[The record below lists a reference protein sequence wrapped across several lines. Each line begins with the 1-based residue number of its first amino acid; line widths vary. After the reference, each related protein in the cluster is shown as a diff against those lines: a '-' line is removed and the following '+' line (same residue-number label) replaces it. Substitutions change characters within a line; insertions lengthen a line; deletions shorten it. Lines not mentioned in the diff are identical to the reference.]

1 MDSIEQGAASR
12 SWVRVVGEVAV
23 IVAGIAIALGADAWW
38 AYQQERDFEQ
48 LALRQLASEFEA
60 NAAQLDT
67 VLGYHHGV
75 EQATLILISARPEGA
90 QIPSDSVRVLLRNID
105 NWWTFNPRSGALG
118 SILSSGGLRSIR
130 NDSLRVE
137 LAGWPGLVEDYQED
151 ERYASEYGR
160 GPWSEMLRSAG
171 MLSDLYFP
179 AGRDERLQ
187 RMLRDPEFREV
198 VVGRWGD
205 SPDLREEGESVRGTL
220 ERIRKLIDRE
230 LSENAS
236 GG

>member
-67 VLGYHHGV
+67 VLGYHHRV
-75 EQATLILISARPEGA
+75 EQATRVLISAGSEDA
-90 QIPSDSVRVLLRNID
+90 QIPNDSVRVLLLNID

-118 SILSSGGLRSIR
+118 SILNSGALRSIR

-137 LAGWPGLVEDYQED
+137 LAGWPGLVEDYQEN
-151 ERYASEYGR
+151 ERYASDYGR
-160 GPWSEMLRSAG
+160 GPWSEILRSAG
-171 MLSDLYFP
+171 VLSEIYFP
-179 AGRDERLQ
+179 TGHDERLQ
-187 RMLRDPEFREV
+187 RMLRNPEFREV
-198 VVGRWGD
+198 VVGRWAD
-205 SPDLREEGESVRGTL
+205 SPDLQEEGESVRGTL
-220 ERIRKLIDRE
+220 ELIRNLIDRE
-230 LSENAS
+230 LSDKAS